1 LVLCSA
7 VNISKSYSEK
17 TLLKDISLYINE
29 GDRIGVL
36 GINGT
41 GKSTFLKILAGLETP
56 DRGAVTIA
64 NGVTIA
70 YLPQNPVFEAHTTVL
85 EQVFKGA
92 SQAYMD
98 LKIYEAKTILTK
110 LNLTDFDK
118 PVSLLSGGEK
128 KRVSI
133 ASALLKPCEL
143 LILDEPTNH
152 IDNDMVLWLE
162 NYLAQCKCAIVMVT
176 HDRYFLDRVTNKI
189 AEIDNGSLYCYDAN
203 YSKFLELKAAR
214 EEMEAGTERK
224 RRSLLKRELEW
235 MQQGPKARSTK
246 SKARIDRFEALSEQE
261 GPAAAKKLELGSV
274 ASRLGKKTVQL
285 GGISKSMNGVP
296 LIKDF
301 EYGILRDDRIGIIG
315 KNGCG
320 KSTLL
325 KIICGDIAPDAGTIE
340 KGETVKIG
348 YYSQECEEMDTS
360 LRVIDY
366 IRSFAENI
374 VTADGVLTA
383 SQMLERFLFP
393 PDQQWNTIG
402 RLSGGERRRLFLL
415 QTIMHA
421 PNILLLDEPTNDLDI
436 MTLVILE
443 DFLQS
448 FKGAV
453 VAVSHDRY
461 FLDKIADKIFAFE
474 DDGTIRQYTGGYSD
488 YLQKRKDS
496 APKPEANK
504 KQPASGGK
512 PEDKTPGKP
521 EDKASGKL
529 KFTFK
534 EQAEYKTIDAVI
546 AGLEAQLAAVNQ
558 DIETQA
564 SDYVRLEVLLQEKAA
579 LEATLHEKMERW
591 LYLNELASRISEQ

>member
-1 LVLCSA
+1 
-7 VNISKSYSEK
+7 
-17 TLLKDISLYINE
+17 
-29 GDRIGVL
+29 L

-41 GKSTFLKILAGLETP
+41 GKSTFLKIIAGLETP
-56 DRGAVTIA
+56 DRGAVTVA

-110 LNLTDFDK
+110 LNLTDYDK

-261 GPAAAKKLELGSV
+261 GPAATKKLELGSM

-496 APKPEANK
+496 VPKPEANK
-504 KQPASGGK
+504 KQPAAGGK
-512 PEDKTPGKP
+512 PEGKP

-564 SDYVRLEVLLQEKAA
+564 SDYVRLEALLQEKAA
-579 LEATLHEKMERW
+579 LEARLHEKMERW